1 VTTRTQSATLCL
13 VACLLA
19 AASTAPAPVFA
30 RDTATREWHF
40 DVSLDGR
47 AIGEHR
53 FTLRSD
59 DDARELTSEARFRVR
74 ILFIDA
80 YRYEH
85 RARERWQGDCLESLE
100 ARTDT
105 NGKPTVIAGQR
116 ASGEFRVQSGSAAV
130 LLDECVQTFAY
141 WNPSI
146 LDARR
151 LLNPQTGEYV
161 DVKVLLMGREVMQ
174 GQQTERYRLISS
186 GRTPLEIDIWY
197 TPARDWVALESLTPE
212 GRRLR
217 YTRR

>member
-1 VTTRTQSATLCL
+1 MTARARYGSHY
-13 VACLLA
+13 LA
-19 AASTAPAPVFA
+19 AWLAVAVIVAPAQVFP
-30 RDTATREWHF
+30 RDAVTREWHF

-47 AIGEHR
+47 AIGEHK
-53 FTLRSD
+53 FTLQVD
-59 DDARELTSEARFRVR
+59 DESRELTSEARFLVR
-74 ILFIDA
+74 ILFINA

-85 RARERWQGDCLESLE
+85 RALERWNGDCLESLD

-105 NGKPTVIAGQR
+105 NGKPTLVAGQR
-116 ASGEFRVQSGSAAV
+116 ASGEFRVKSGSAAV
-130 LLDECVQTFAY
+130 SLEPCVQTFAY

-161 DVKVLLMGREVMQ
+161 DVKVLLIGREVME
-174 GQQTERYRLISS
+174 GTLTDRYRLISS

-217 YTRR
+217 YTRK